1 MTFSTR
7 GSDWTIHRDYLCNRW
22 KCSPNESTM
31 VLEELIA
38 RGVEDYVSHML
49 LYDTFQQLI

>member
-22 KCSPNESTM
+22 QCSPNESTM